1 METILKLLEQ
11 NAKLTPEQIAVM
23 LGRQPDEVAKTIKNL
38 EENHVIMGYHALID
52 WDKTDRTDVAALIEI
67 KVAPQKELGFDY
79 VAEQI
84 YTMDEVQS
92 VSLMSGG
99 FDLAVTIEGK
109 TLREVALFVA
119 ERLSV
124 IDCVV
129 STATHFILKRY
140 KEKGVILADTPE
152 DQRGWAEI

>member
-23 LGRQPDEVAKTIKNL
+23 LGRQPDEVAETIKNL

-129 STATHFILKRY
+129 STATHFFLKRY
-140 KEKGVILADTPE
+140 KEKGVILADSPE

>member
-23 LGRQPDEVAKTIKNL
+23 LGRQPDEVAETIKNL

-52 WDKTDRTDVAALIEI
+52 WDKTDRTDVAASIEI

-140 KEKGVILADTPE
+140 KEKGVILADSPE

>member
-23 LGRQPDEVAKTIKNL
+23 LGRQPDEVAETIKNL

-140 KEKGVILADTPE
+140 KEKGVILADSPE